1 MQKIQI
7 CFGPSKMFQ
16 GLSLSYAYMHVY
28 CLQGIISKQQTT
40 C

>member
-7 CFGPSKMFQ
+7 CFGPSNMSR
-16 GLSLSYAYMHVY
+16 GLSLSYANMHIY
-28 CLQGIISKQQTT
+28 CLHGIISKQQTT